1 MRGLLKY
8 RRWLIVAS
16 QTVLIVATY
25 YAAYQIDFDFD
36 LTLPGNLAFLH
47 TLPLVVVIKILLFR
61 RLGLLGGWW
70 RYAGMSEALDVIRAA
85 GVSSGI
91 LFVVFGLLWR
101 LPGLHLTVLVVD
113 LCLTVMVTGGARFAV
128 RAYTEQASA
137 SYFEPRNALIVG
149 AGRVGSA
156 IARELREH
164 PELNYSPVGF
174 VDDDSRKLGIK
185 IHGVTVLGTT
195 HDLLRVIAAYNVD
208 CAVIAVRSAPGNL
221 VQRVIEQCQ
230 QRKVELK
237 IAPASAERMN
247 GLAFSLMR
255 NVSPEDLL
263 GRTPVRLDPDPI
275 RAKIEN
281 KIVLITGAGGS
292 IGSELA
298 RQVAHFKPSQLL
310 LFDRSEND
318 LFRLGTE
325 FSRNFPMLNYVQC
338 IGDILDVR
346 TLRDV
351 FALYRPSSVFHAAA
365 YKHVPMMEVN
375 PWQAVTNNIFGT
387 YNVAL
392 VAREHQAD
400 DFILVSTDKAVNPTN
415 IMGVSKRVAELII
428 LALQQQHT
436 RFTAVRFGNVL
447 GSNGSVLPLFQQ
459 QIAARGPLT
468 VTHPDVTRYFMTIP
482 EAVQLVLQASAMGRG
497 GEIFVLDMGRSVR
510 ILDLA
515 NNVIRI
521 SGLVPERDVQ
531 IVFTG
536 LRPGEKLFE
545 ELSLAAEGLKTTA
558 HEKIRVLDGG
568 RTDMAEVVRWLDDLS
583 RLVDSRN
590 INGLI
595 TALVGIVPQYR
606 PSAEV
611 LAMSAVDRYDYSQKY
626 LRDRA
631 ALTAVLP
638 PSTAA

>member
-101 LPGLHLTVLVVD
+101 LPGLHLTVMVVD
-113 LCLTVMVTGGARFAV
+113 LCLTIMVTGGARFAV

-325 FSRNFPMLNYVQC
+325 FSRNFPMLNYVLC
-338 IGDILDVR
+338 IGDISDVR

-400 DFILVSTDKAVNPTN
+400 DFILISTDKAVNPTN

-459 QIAARGPLT
+459 QIATRGPLT

-611 LAMSAVDRYDYSQKY
+611 LAMSAVDRYDYSRKY

-631 ALTAVLP
+631 ALTAVPP
-638 PSTAA
+638 PSIAA

>member
-8 RRWLIVAS
+8 RRWLILAS

-36 LTLPGNLAFLH
+36 LTLSGGLVFLQ

-61 RLGLLGGWW
+61 RFGLLGGWW
-70 RYAGMSEALDVIRAA
+70 RYAGMSEVLDITRAA
-85 GVSSGI
+85 GISSGI
-91 LFVVFGLLWR
+91 LFFVFGLLWR
-101 LPGLHLTVLVVD
+101 VPGLHLTVLVID
-113 LCLTVMVTGGARFAV
+113 LCLTIMVTGGARFAV
-128 RAYTEQASA
+128 RAYTEHASA
-137 SYFEPRNALIVG
+137 TYFEPKNALIVG

-185 IHGVTVLGTT
+185 IHDVTVLGTT
-195 HDLLRVIAAYNVD
+195 HDLLRVIAAYNID
-208 CAVIAVRSAPGNL
+208 CAVIAVRSAPGAL

-237 IAPASAERMN
+237 IAPAIAERMN

-263 GRTPVRLDPDPI
+263 GRTPIRLDLDPI

-298 RQVAHFKPSQLL
+298 RQVARFNPSQLL

-325 FSRNFPMLNYVQC
+325 FSRNFPVLNYVQC

-375 PWQAVTNNIFGT
+375 CWQAVTNNIFGT

-400 DFILVSTDKAVNPTN
+400 DFILISTDKAVNPTN

-459 QIAARGPLT
+459 QIATGGPVT

-497 GEIFVLDMGRSVR
+497 GEIFVLDMGQSVR

-515 NNVIRI
+515 KNVIRLL
-521 SGLVPERDVQ
+521 GLVPERDVQ

-545 ELSLAAEGLKTTA
+545 ELNLAAEGLKTTA

-568 RTDMAEVVRWLDDLS
+568 RTDMAEVLRWLDELS
-583 RLVDSRN
+583 RLVESRN
-590 INGLI
+590 IHGLI
-595 TALVGIVPQYR
+595 TELVGIVPQYR

-626 LRDRA
+626 LHDRA
-631 ALTAVLP
+631 ALTAVPP
-638 PSTAA
+638 PSVAA